1 MIVININKIYIYK
14 YRSWSKLPGAGLPTI
29 ANLLSVVLEK
39 GRITCFLIF

>member
-1 MIVININKIYIYK
+1 MIVININKIYIYE